1 MKWILIILLFSST
14 KIFCQDQDSLFSEI
28 KTLSFARH
36 LYINGMY
43 DMASQEYERLIYI
56 NPKNKIYHKELL
68 ASYRKSNNIKSIL
81 KKSKNEAFYDSG
93 IQLEYALGN
102 FAAGN
107 FETAKYLLVPD
118 TFSTQK
124 HRLIAADIKNCI
136 SLLEFRILPVG
147 TDNQNPVIENLSIM
161 YRTTKTKSPVK
172 AGIFSAV
179 IPGSGRVY
187 TQDYTNGLLS
197 LLFIG
202 GSAWQSASRFKQ
214 NGITSVT
221 GWIYGGIAFSFYL
234 GNIYGSVKSAK
245 KYNNKKYQIL
255 DEKTKNYILNL
266 DF

>member
-1 MKWILIILLFSST
+1 M
-14 KIFCQDQDSLFSEI
+14 
-28 KTLSFARH
+28 
-36 LYINGMY
+36 
-43 DMASQEYERLIYI
+43 
-56 NPKNKIYHKELL
+56 
-68 ASYRKSNNIKSIL
+68 
-81 KKSKNEAFYDSG
+81 
-93 IQLEYALGN
+93 GN

-221 GWIYGGIAFSFYL
+221 GWIYGGIAFGFYL